1 MRDVKLCIL
10 VADDESAIRHF
21 LKASLSVYDHI
32 VLEADC
38 GRQTIDLLIGH
49 RPDLLILDL
58 GLPDMDGV
66 EVIREI
72 RGWSSIPIIV
82 LSVRNREEDK
92 IAALD
97 AGADDYLTKP
107 FGVGELLAR
116 LRGVIRRTSDSV
128 VNGTYQTG
136 NLKMDP
142 SRRLVTLSG
151 AEIALTPTEFDI
163 LKTLFQNPGRVFTH
177 RQIIDKVWNTHQG
190 DESRLL
196 RVNISN
202 LRHKIEPDPN
212 RPMYI
217 KTDLGV
223 GYRLND
229 TLDGSNPPAN

>member
-1 MRDVKLCIL
+1 MKDGKLHIL
-10 VADDESAIRHF
+10 VTDDETAIRHF
-21 LKASLSVYDHI
+21 LKATLSVYDH
-32 VLEADC
+32 VVTEADS
-38 GRQTIDLLIGH
+38 GQKTIDLLVEE

-72 RGWSSIPIIV
+72 RGWSSVPVIV

-97 AGADDYLTKP
+97 SGADDYLTKP

-116 LRGVIRRTSDSV
+116 IRGVMRRSSSGMMD
-128 VNGTYQTG
+128 GIYQTG
-136 NLKMDP
+136 DLKMDTG
-142 SRRLVTLSG
+142 RRMVSIG
-151 AEIALTPTEFDI
+151 GNEIQLTPTEFDI
-163 LKTLFQNPGRVFTH
+163 LKTLFQKPGKVFTH
-177 RQIIDKVWNTHQG
+177 RQIIDKVWNTHLG

-196 RVNISN
+196 RVNVSN

-212 RPMYI
+212 RPTYI

-229 TLDGSNPPAN
+229 NPEDASS